1 MKNSNKQVF
10 FILSCARSGSTS
22 LAKILNTAENGIC
35 AVEPTPNLNRET
47 RDMMEGR
54 IADPMAVLENT
65 VIPRIWKKLTEVE
78 VYGEKNLTYGPFI
91 SYLYQAL
98 KCKFV
103 FLKRDGRDVV
113 RSLINWHEKKFGS
126 IYRECKETGNLSPTA
141 ISAAANLPVHFDT
154 SDYARPRPLK
164 NDPLYN
170 EWENFTRLEMCA
182 YYWATVNELYFDNL
196 QKLPNNAWIMIDY
209 TTPTAQDIEEVA
221 DFLGLKGL
229 DNKLVQNMLQQKIN
243 SLKDRNA
250 PYDSLWPIWRN
261 WDRSMRQSFE
271 MIASKTMYRLGY
283 YKPKTS
289 DSGLS
294 IFETDGAK

>member
-1 MKNSNKQVF
+1 MKGSNKQVF

-22 LAKILNTAENGIC
+22 LAKILDTAENGIC

-54 IADPMAVLENT
+54 ISDPMAVLENT
-65 VIPRIWKKLTEVE
+65 VIPRVRKKLTEVE

-91 SYLYQAL
+91 YYLYQAL

-103 FLKRDGRDVV
+103 FVKRDGRDVV

-141 ISAAANLPVHFDT
+141 VSAAANLLAHLDT
-154 SDYARPRPLK
+154 SDYARPRPRK

-196 QKLPNNAWIMIDY
+196 QKLPNNAWITIDY
-209 TTPTAQDIEEVA
+209 TTPTTQDIEKVA

-229 DNKLVQNMLQQKIN
+229 NNKLVENMLQQKIN

-261 WDRSMRQSFE
+261 WDRSIRQSFE
-271 MIASKTMYRLGY
+271 IIASKTMYRLGY
-283 YKPKTS
+283 YKSK
-289 DSGLS
+289 DRR
-294 IFETDGAK
+294 